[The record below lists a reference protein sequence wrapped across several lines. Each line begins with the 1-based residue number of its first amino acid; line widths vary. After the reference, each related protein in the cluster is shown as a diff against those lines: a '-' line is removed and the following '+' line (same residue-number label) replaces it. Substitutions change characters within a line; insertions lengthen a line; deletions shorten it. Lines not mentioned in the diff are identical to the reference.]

1 MSVPNL
7 TNNIIQPQNI
17 VINQVPLTHAI
28 MANVNATNGI
38 PLATALTHA
47 PTTVDQTGK
56 IETGIV
62 VETIPLASASI
73 VGVPNIPVQGAANIL
88 KNVQTV
94 LSSQEAMAVLTK
106 ARLNDLVRDTDP
118 TLTLEEEVEEALLA
132 YTDDFLDRVLN
143 GAAMIAKHRHV
154 NTIEVKDVQQFLNR
168 NYGIWAPGFGTDE
181 LRPYKRSLTA
191 ESHKQRL
198 ALIRKALKKY

>member
-1 MSVPNL
+1 MSIQNIP
-7 TNNIIQPQNI
+7 NNIIQQPNI
-17 VINQVPLTHAI
+17 VINQVPLSHAI
-28 MANVNATNGI
+28 MTNVNATNGI
-38 PLATALTHA
+38 PIATALTHA
-47 PTTVDQTGK
+47 PTAVDQSGEIK
-56 IETGIV
+56 TGIV
-62 VETIPLASASI
+62 VETIPIAGAGI
-73 VGVPNIPVQGAANIL
+73 VGVPSVPVQNASPI
-88 KNVQTV
+88 KNTQLTTNTDGV
-94 LSSQEAMAVLTK
+94 SQVLTK
-106 ARLNDLVRDTDP
+106 TRLNDLVRDTDP
-118 TLTLEEEVEEALLA
+118 TLTLEDEVEEALLA

-181 LRPYKRSLTA
+181 LRPYKRSMTA